1 MFLGNG
7 NGNGNGIP
15 RQQDNESGTCH
26 EAGNDGTDDEHSVNN
41 DVADDWRKQLCQQ
54 ADSYDHERHGS
65 GHKSG
70 VVIFVPV
77 TPSTTSSLTILS
89 S

>member
-1 MFLGNG
+1 
-7 NGNGNGIP
+7 
-15 RQQDNESGTCH
+15 
-26 EAGNDGTDDEHSVNN
+26 
-41 DVADDWRKQLCQQ
+41 VADHWRKQLYQQ
-54 ADSYDHERHGS
+54 ADSYDQERHGS